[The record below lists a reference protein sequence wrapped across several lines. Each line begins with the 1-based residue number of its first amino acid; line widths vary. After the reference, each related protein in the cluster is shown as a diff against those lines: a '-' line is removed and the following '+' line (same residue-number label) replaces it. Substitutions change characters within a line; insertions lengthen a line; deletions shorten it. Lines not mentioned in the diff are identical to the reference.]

1 MGRIRKINIPE
12 WAKSL
17 LIFLAGIASFIFILV
32 NRQPIPLRPM
42 ALQVRYGFTLF
53 APIALMLFYLIFS
66 IKGFAGRL
74 LSFVAILSLF
84 ALGLSGLWASGQT
97 EPQVIGGLLPNVD
110 AAEYYYDALRLL
122 NGSNFFDY
130 SSRRPVFP
138 SYLAALLWLSGKNLQ
153 VTIGLM
159 VLVAA
164 LCTWLAMTGIR
175 KQFSPLVSATFLIL
189 VYFYYR
195 RYGGLVMSENLG
207 FSLGLLSFAL
217 FISGSFEGKIKRI
230 LLALFLLSYAL
241 NVRAGAFFILPLL
254 LIGLLQL
261 QDVKTVWKTIGAA
274 LALIAAGFLIN
285 LFLFRTLG
293 SPTGT
298 PFSNF
303 AHTFYGLAQGGKGW
317 TQIYTDHPD
326 ILSFNESEISRRIY
340 EYSLAAIRANPWNLV
355 SGLIGQYGVF
365 FNFINSNLSVF
376 SFVHGENVVIYSLT
390 QILLY
395 FLSAIGLYHAIRW
408 RKQPFYQLLLLSL
421 AGTMLSVPFI
431 TADASYMRAYAASIA
446 FLVILP
452 ALGLKEIT
460 SRFPKLDKAN
470 VGVPAVQMQN
480 HVAIMVILLIALPLI
495 ALLPR
500 MLNHPENT
508 SKRACPDGQENVV
521 IEISAGSYLN
531 IFPNEQF
538 FLDWVPNLHE
548 SRFKKSYISS
558 QLDYMR
564 DEVRMLPARIKISNT
579 IDLYSNEDLMLI
591 FVNENLMNEN
601 GRLSICG
608 IWSSFP
614 IIPGISRYFYVD
626 AKSVIT

>member
-1 MGRIRKINIPE
+1 MGRIRKINLPG
-12 WAKSL
+12 WAQSL
-17 LIFLAGIASFIFILV
+17 LIFLLGIACFVFILV

-42 ALQVRYGFTLF
+42 AVQVRYGFTLF
-53 APIALMLFYLIFS
+53 APIALLVFYLIFS

-74 LSFVAILSLF
+74 LSFIAILSLF

-138 SYLAALLWLSGKNLQ
+138 SYLATLLWLSSKNLQ

-164 LCTWLAMTGIR
+164 LCTWLVITNIR
-175 KQFSPLVSATFLIL
+175 NYFGHLVSAAFLIL

-217 FISGSFEGKIKRI
+217 LVTGSFEGKIKRV
-230 LLALFLLSYAL
+230 LFALFLLSYAL

-254 LIGLLQL
+254 LIGLIQL
-261 QDVKTVWKTIGAA
+261 QDGKAVWKTIGAA
-274 LALIAAGFLIN
+274 IALIAAGFLIN
-285 LFLFRTLG
+285 LFLFSTLG

-340 EYSLAAIRANPWNLV
+340 EYSLSAIRANPWNLMG
-355 SGLIGQYGVF
+355 GLIRQYGIF
-365 FNFINSNLSVF
+365 FNFIHSNLSVF
-376 SFVHGENVVIYSLT
+376 SFVYGENAVIYSLV
-390 QILLY
+390 QIFLY
-395 FLSAIGLYHAIRW
+395 FLSAIGLYYAVRW
-408 RKQPFYQLLLLSL
+408 RKQLFYQLLLLGL
-421 AGTMLSVPFI
+421 TGTMLSVPFI
-431 TADASYMRAYAASIA
+431 TADASYMRAYAASIT

-452 ALGLKEIT
+452 ALGLNEIT
-460 SRFPKLDKAN
+460 RRFPKLAKVNA
-470 VGVPAVQMQN
+470 VVPGVQLNYPIL
-480 HVAIMVILLIALPLI
+480 IMVILLIALPILAI
-495 ALLPR
+495 FPR
-500 MLNHPENT
+500 HLSQAET
-508 SKRACPDGQENVV
+508 SGKRTCPGGQENVA
-521 IEISAGSYLN
+521 IEISTGSYLN
-531 IFPNEQF
+531 IFPNEEF

-548 SRFKKSYISS
+548 TRFKSSYISS
-558 QLDYMR
+558 RVENMR
-564 DEVRMLPARIKISNT
+564 EEVKLLPARIQIGNT
-579 IDLYSNEDLMLI
+579 IDLYSNKDMMLVI
-591 FVNENLMNEN
+591 KEETRFNES
-601 GRLSICG
+601 GRYSICG
-608 IWSSFP
+608 TWSNYPQF
-614 IIPGISRYFYVD
+614 IFISRYFYAD
-626 AKSVIT
+626 TIHAIN